1 METTPDGQDNVF
13 SGLNSSNYFMVRT
26 TGDETLQILTKDN
39 GNTGINYQSKQSF
52 RDVMF
57 GIILF

>member
-1 METTPDGQDNVF
+1 
-13 SGLNSSNYFMVRT
+13 MVRT

-39 GNTGINYQSKQSF
+39 GTTGINYQSKQSF
-52 RDVMF
+52 LEILML